1 MRGHTISLGILLAR
15 RALPTAESVITGS
28 HPIRTPLKTRGRG
41 FILVPLV
48 GLVLGIALTF
58 GLWSHASRL
67 SEQNARE
74 MFTQRVDLANLAI
87 DRVFGELTSLLS
99 MVRSIAQTDPDFER
113 PLFDATMTGQNQRL
127 FSAGLQYVG
136 FIRAS
141 PSPKCA
147 DPTTGLP
154 SAMGGAPA
162 MLVEGCLSLNMVYP
176 RPTNEHVL
184 GSLQVTNRPDLS
196 GAIIRAMDYGYLALT
211 PPLPASRHN
220 HAQPGLIIY
229 LPVYQRNKS
238 LATVPARRQALSG
251 MVVAAMSLEDL
262 VRAELG
268 GDYFEATN
276 VRIRDFGLVGRAR
289 SSDVDSTV
297 VLDARSLLRPTAIPD
312 LASALDA
319 GTSDR
324 RRISFNRQP
333 AGRYWSVEFAEIPAG
348 SNLSNI
354 LNAPNM
360 VLLLGT
366 LMTAALCAYLHMLS
380 KGRRQAERLASRMTQ
395 HLHEREGQLRQ
406 ALDAADMGSWTWRED
421 RGGFDADSRAISLLG
436 LGSGEIGRLFDQLRP
451 EDHVTAERALE
462 RSISENTPFY
472 IEGRLKPTEQGTR
485 WVELS
490 AQLTLGDDKTVTRA
504 TGLVRDITQ
513 RVEVLLAKRQLHGK
527 LIYAEE
533 RERRRIAREL
543 HDQLGQEITAL
554 SLGLRNLEEMTNAS
568 DARSDLLSGLKKLVG
583 EIDARVDRFT
593 LDLRPV
599 VLDDLGLE
607 AALQAHFSQWTD
619 VHGIELNSHLAG
631 LTGAKLPFEHITT
644 VFRVVQES
652 LTNVARHAH
661 ASSVDVIVE
670 LSGAEIRVVIED
682 NGTGQLKPIE
692 PQSYGLMGMRE
703 RVEALGGQFR
713 AESSPDAGFSV
724 FVRLPVTVE
733 SAAMASR

>member
-1 MRGHTISLGILLAR
+1 MLG
-15 RALPTAESVITGS
+15 V
-28 HPIRTPLKTRGRG
+28 
-41 FILVPLV
+41 
-48 GLVLGIALTF
+48 ALTL

-67 SEQNARE
+67 SAQNAQE

-99 MVRSIAQTDPDFER
+99 MVKSIAETDPSFER
-113 PLFDATMTGQNQRL
+113 PLFNATLRGQNQRL
-127 FSAGLQYVG
+127 FSAGLQYIG
-136 FIRAS
+136 FIKAS
-141 PSPKCA
+141 AASECT

-154 SAMGGAPA
+154 SATGGAPA
-162 MLVEGCLSLNMVYP
+162 MLGEGCLSLDMVYP

-184 GSLQVTNRPDLS
+184 GQLQVTERPDLS

-211 PPLPASRHN
+211 PPLPASRNN

-229 LPVYQRNKS
+229 LPVYQRNES
-238 LATVPARRQALSG
+238 LATVPARRQALAG
-251 MVVAAMSLEDL
+251 MVVAAMSLEDM

-268 GDYFEATN
+268 GEYFETTN

-289 SSDVDSTV
+289 ASNADSTV
-297 VLDARSLLRPTAIPD
+297 VLDARSLLRPTANAD
-312 LASALDA
+312 LASAIALED
-319 GTSDR
+319 GTSNR
-324 RRISFNRQP
+324 QQVSFNRQP
-333 AGRYWSVEFAEIPAG
+333 AGRYWSVEFAEISPA
-348 SNLSNI
+348 SSLSNV
-354 LNAPNM
+354 LTAPRM
-360 VLLLGT
+360 VLLLGA
-366 LMTAALCAYLHMLS
+366 LMTAALCAYLHILS
-380 KGRRQAERLASRMTQ
+380 RGRRQAERLASRMTQ

-406 ALDAADMGSWTWRED
+406 ALDAADMGSWTWRAD
-421 RGGFDADSRAISLLG
+421 HSGFDADSRAMNLLG
-436 LGSGEIGRLFDQLRP
+436 LGSGEIGRLFDQLRS
-451 EDHVTAERALE
+451 EDQVTAERALE
-462 RSISENTPFY
+462 RSISENTSFY
-472 IEGRLKPTEQGTR
+472 VEGRLKPTEQGTR

-490 AQLTLGDDKTVTRA
+490 AQLSLSDDKTVTRA

-554 SLGLRNLEEMTNAS
+554 SLGLRNLEQMTNAS
-568 DARSDLLSGLKKLVG
+568 AARSDLLSGLKKLVG
-583 EIDARVDRFT
+583 EIDTRVDRFT

-631 LTGAKLPFEHITT
+631 LAGAKLPFEHTTT

-652 LTNVARHAH
+652 LTNVARHAQ
-661 ASSVDVIVE
+661 ASRVDVIVE
-670 LSGAEIRVVIED
+670 LSEAEIRVVIED
-682 NGTGQLKPIE
+682 NGTGRLKPVE
-692 PQSYGLMGMRE
+692 PQSYGLMGMSE

-733 SAAMASR
+733 STALASQ